1 MIRFWVGVRSGS
13 NRYVLSFN
21 QQNRAMPI
29 SAHYMKKR
37 IMGLSALLSLA
48 AISAVLV
55 IPRTGKGSYE
65 RSRFAPAAASASSV
79 PNLPANSAKI
89 TLVPVLG
96 PPSGDINFDPML
108 SKLFKDF
115 ESGQPFNTV
124 PYGDAPALADDY
136 NAVNVQVPWHAFV
149 YSEQTP
155 MFAGRLNPSAPFQN
169 RRGHTLGWLVVLESK
184 DGSDSVALSQ
194 IRFSF
199 TSSDFENS
207 LGFTSQLDPKVY
219 ATFARGYKANGTVV
233 DSGSGDVL
241 VKRVAVFMWSRL
253 YNGGDTQTGLNE
265 VSNYVNGM
273 ANFTLKLDVFLP
285 NGQLASRTVEVNPI
299 PSLVSLGGN
308 RFQVNGFG
316 TLQSSYFPG
325 GPWTDDREVF
335 DGYAFTLELNTPQG
349 FFRVKR

>member
-1 MIRFWVGVRSGS
+1 
-13 NRYVLSFN
+13 
-21 QQNRAMPI
+21 
-29 SAHYMKKR
+29 MKKQ
-37 IMGLSALLSLA
+37 ILALVATFSLTA
-48 AISAVLV
+48 VISAVLV

-65 RSRFAPAAASASSV
+65 RSHLAPASVSSSSV
-79 PNLPANSAKI
+79 PSLPANSAKF

-96 PPSGDINFDPML
+96 PPSGDVNFNPML
-108 SKLFKDF
+108 NKLFKDF

-124 PYGDAPALADDY
+124 SYGEAPALVDDY
-136 NAVNVQVPWHAFV
+136 NVVNTQVPWHAFV

-155 MFAGRLNPSAPFQN
+155 MFAGQLNPPEKFKT

-207 LGFTSQLDPKVY
+207 LGYTSQLDPKVY
-219 ATFARGYKANGTVV
+219 ATFARGYKADGTIV

-265 VSNYVNGM
+265 VSTYIFGM
-273 ANFTLKLDVFLP
+273 DNFTLKLEVFLP

-308 RFQVNGFG
+308 RFMVNGSG
-316 TLQSSYFPG
+316 MLQSSYFPG
-325 GPWTDDREVF
+325 GPWTDDRQVYDGFGFSF
-335 DGYAFTLELNTPQG
+335 DLNTPQG